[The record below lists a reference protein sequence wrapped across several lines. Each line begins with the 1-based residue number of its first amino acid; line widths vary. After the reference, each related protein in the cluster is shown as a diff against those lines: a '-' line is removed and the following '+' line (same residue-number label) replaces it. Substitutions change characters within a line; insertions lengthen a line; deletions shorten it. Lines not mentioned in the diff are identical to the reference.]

1 MKGQTRKVTDKND
14 DNDTASQRT
23 DGTQKGDTQCTARS
37 EYKTQ
42 STQNNPMTWHRDS
55 HVMTLCDWH
64 VMASRLLWC
73 HDIGAWQNN
82 YFPLPHIPEF
92 FPYPDV
98 PDLEVS
104 ANPLSLTPP
113 VLPVI
118 SGSFLSSLYLS
129 LPIVFLSWSGK
140 LGIEVFVFRA
150 QNVSRHSYC
159 RWLYW

>member
-82 YFPLPHIPEF
+82 YFPLPRIPEF

-104 ANPLSLTPP
+104 ANPLTNATCSTCNQRVFFIFTLPFSAHSLSVVVRKTRDW
-113 VLPVI
+113 
-118 SGSFLSSLYLS
+118 SFCF
-129 LPIVFLSWSGK
+129 PCTK
-140 LGIEVFVFRA
+140 
-150 QNVSRHSYC
+150 C
-159 RWLYW
+159 